1 MSDISRTLFPHEAIS
16 IEEICTQ
23 VPEERRIFNFS
34 DALVILQRLL
44 TEDAIHAYII
54 KSYPSGEAIELQ
66 DKAAL
71 LEYHNIEP
79 NVGCSINMLF
89 DADSGDYNNAETLLH
104 RIRNDDF
111 LNTLRFSKN
120 EVAVSFKDMALL
132 MMPVVSNGE
141 NKADRKTQQPSKE
154 VQEPILSTEEIVTI
168 WKRAIKKH
176 ASKSRQLNCALM
188 RWLRKQGLDDGAGKV
203 DHLVKR
209 YDTTRPT
216 IGAWEREGLA
226 EGEKLG
232 LPSLL

>member
-23 VPEERRIFNFS
+23 VPEERRISNFS

-44 TEDAIHAYII
+44 TEDAIHTYIT

-71 LEYHNIEP
+71 LEYFNIEP

-120 EVAVSFKDMALL
+120 EVTASLKDMALL
-132 MMPVVSNGE
+132 MMPVVNKGE
-141 NKADRKTQQPSKE
+141 NKALQTKKPGGSNKDDPRKTATKAACVRVFNS
-154 VQEPILSTEEIVTI
+154 
-168 WKRAIKKH
+168 
-176 ASKSRQLNCALM
+176 
-188 RWLRKQGLDDGAGKV
+188 
-203 DHLVKR
+203 
-209 YDTTRPT
+209 
-216 IGAWEREGLA
+216 
-226 EGEKLG
+226 
-232 LPSLL
+232 LPSLIGVDSKITVPIFLEIVKEAMRNNNELDMYQAYACDTWARENLGPYKLSRGQKPNKNR

>member
-141 NKADRKTQQPSKE
+141 NKVFLERKPGGSNIDQPRMDA
-154 VQEPILSTEEIVTI
+154 TEL
-168 WKRAIKKH
+168 AIKPVFNDLERH
-176 ASKSRQLNCALM
+176 LDLN
-188 RWLRKQGLDDGAGKV
+188 GKIRV
-203 DHLVKR
+203 NDFCELVKESMESKG
-209 YDTTRPT
+209 TAGEFH
-216 IGAWEREGLA
+216 GAFCKTWARDNLGKRKLRV
-226 EGEKLG
+226 GEKLN
-232 LPSLL
+232 PKIK